1 VVASRLEA
9 VPELIED
16 GRNGRLVAP
25 DDPQALAGALARLIA
40 DPAARLRLGRAARA
54 RVLEGFGMAEGV
66 DRLAARLRA
75 ELDASGRAAA

>member
-16 GRNGRLVAP
+16 GRNGRLVTP

-40 DPAARLRLGRAARA
+40 DPAARLRLGRAARV